1 MRRAG
6 ALSQLRGAPIQ
17 KTVFILEA
25 TAKAELSWHFVMFQ
39 VSPRAGC
46 TPRALEGSSTA
57 NFCLNEELQRLSIR
71 LFHGCQS
78 HWWPKPFD

>member
-6 ALSQLRGAPIQ
+6 ALSQLHGAPIL

-39 VSPRAGC
+39 VSPGAGC
-46 TPRALEGSSTA
+46 TPELLKAAAHSTA
-57 NFCLNEELQRLSIR
+57 NFPLNEELQRVSA
-71 LFHGCQS
+71 GN
-78 HWWPKPFD
+78 